1 MERVKTGKST
11 PGPMQENSRY
21 PEGVKKFTI
30 DRVSPATFE
39 NQKLFT
45 SAYGKEMNFYLI
57 V

>member
-1 MERVKTGKST
+1 
-11 PGPMQENSRY
+11 MQENSRY